1 MMWILISTPGPTG
14 VEGTGGTRGPGYGAR
29 ERQGLAFLKSRM
41 QFD

>member
-1 MMWILISTPGPTG
+1 MIWIIINTPGPTG
-14 VEGTGGTRGPGYGAR
+14 VENTGGTRGPGCRAR